1 VPGLDYAN
9 RALTACETHRPA
21 CPSWEQIRMKLYQQH
36 LDAGVASGI
45 DPHKGPD
52 AVRAFRR
59 AGETAL
65 RQIRLGGRGTEREGA
80 APAGGSAGPPP

>member
-1 VPGLDYAN
+1 
-9 RALTACETHRPA
+9 
-21 CPSWEQIRMKLYQQH
+21 MKLYQEH

-59 AGETAL
+59 AGERAL
-65 RQIRLGGRGTEREGA
+65 RQIRLGGDRDRPTQ
-80 APAGGSAGPPP
+80 GGGRQ